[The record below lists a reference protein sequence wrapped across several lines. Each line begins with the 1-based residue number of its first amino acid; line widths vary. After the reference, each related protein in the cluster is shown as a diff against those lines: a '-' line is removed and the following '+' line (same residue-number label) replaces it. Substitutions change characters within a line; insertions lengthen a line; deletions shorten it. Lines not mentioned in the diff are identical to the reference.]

1 MVNLTAGMKFSGG
14 RYSAALKIVNLANEE
29 VQQHIF
35 GDILKRQ
42 VMVELKMSL
51 RKM

>member
-14 RYSAALKIVNLANEE
+14 RYSAALKIVNLTNEE

-35 GDILKRQ
+35 GDVLKRQ
-42 VMVELKMSL
+42 AMIELKMML
-51 RKM
+51 KK